1 MMKRPLLFSLLT
13 LCLTACATTNPPGP
27 EGTGDHKVGYLLGR
41 SDTVKQEYWIIQ
53 DQQKNLHPAT
63 QPRINYL
70 SPGLPSRT
78 IPKSRLGGCR
88 DRFGLVP
95 NLSDFLG

>member
-13 LCLTACATTNPPGP
+13 LCLAACATTNPPGP

-41 SDTVKQEYWIIQ
+41 SDMVKQEYWIIQ

-63 QPRINYL
+63 QPRITYL
-70 SPGLPSRT
+70 PITTGGTTNNGVVTVPTTEYLPVQES
-78 IPKSRLGGCR
+78 K
-88 DRFGLVP
+88 
-95 NLSDFLG
+95 